1 MRNTITLLVIIS
13 SLFKIAKAQDQ
24 LFKTDNT
31 KLLVKIIEIGP
42 EEIKYKLFS
51 NPNGPQYSESTNDFV
66 LVIFENGKHE
76 TFNQSATKKQY
87 VKSSTQN
94 TDGELTKKD
103 SAMFYKYSNNISINF
118 FNFFNNEIGLM
129 YQREFFKGNF
139 NIIVP
144 ISFGVEK
151 PGITQSTYFGN
162 TNDRNY
168 RYGALYTLNRKLFD
182 IGFGI
187 NYYPS
192 LGSHVNYFIGPVFRY
207 MQYDAIHT
215 YNYRDSNPSNYNLLS
230 VTKSSLLTR
239 YCVSITNGFVFRTK
253 SRLTAMIFGS
263 LGFKNDIASTKITDP
278 ITNLEVSA
286 IKSPLSLFF
295 WTGFN
300 VGFSF

>member
-1 MRNTITLLVIIS
+1 MRKAIVLVVIIS
-13 SLFKIAKAQDQ
+13 GLFKIAKGQDQ

-76 TFNQSATKKQY
+76 TINPSGTKTLY
-87 VKSSTQN
+87 VKSTPSLYTEAQ
-94 TDGELTKKD
+94 LAKKD
-103 SAMFYKYSNNISINF
+103 SSAFYKYSNNISINF

-129 YQREFFKGNF
+129 YQREFFKNNF
-139 NIIVP
+139 NIIIP

-151 PGITQSTYFGN
+151 PSITQNTYFGT
-162 TNDRNY
+162 TNSNS
-168 RYGALYTLNRKLFD
+168 YGSHYALNRKLFD
-182 IGFGI
+182 VGFGI

-207 MQYDAIHT
+207 MQYEGVQS
-215 YNYRDSNPSNYNLLS
+215 YYYRDPNSNNYNNLKITNNS
-230 VTKSSLLTR
+230 TLTR
-239 YCVSITNGFVFRTK
+239 YSVSITNGFVFRTK
-253 SRLTAMIFGS
+253 SRLTATIFGS
-263 LGFKNDIASTKITDP
+263 LGFKNDIVNSKITDP

-286 IKSPLSLFF
+286 INSPLSLFF